1 MNHRE
6 KFMELLDTA
15 AQNDSRTKI
24 FNDFLIIAAT
34 SLANVD
40 KNNSAYKLREKLFL
54 ETVAKYDKK
63 IQSVFVDMTAELALA
78 LEDCIGQ
85 KVLRDNILKLDY
97 KFGDKKPRYQDV
109 LGEIFHKFN
118 LNDQKGGQVFT
129 PQHTGDLMGAVGLT
143 EEIIQSEI
151 KHNGFIKIREPC
163 CGSGAITLGAL
174 NRLLELGIN
183 PNYQSLVI
191 ASDLDE
197 RCVLMSYIQLSL
209 YGIPAIVFQQNAI
222 TKEIYSE
229 KWYTPMFI
237 KFFK

>member
-1 MNHRE
+1 MSE
-6 KFMELLDTA
+6 K
-15 AQNDSRTKI
+15 N
-24 FNDFLIIAAT
+24 
-34 SLANVD
+34 
-40 KNNSAYKLREKLFL
+40 
-54 ETVAKYDKK
+54 
-63 IQSVFVDMTAELALA
+63 
-78 LEDCIGQ
+78 
-85 KVLRDNILKLDY
+85 LDY

-109 LGEIFHKFN
+109 LGEIFHEFN

-174 NRLLELGIN
+174 NGLLELGIN

-222 TKEIYSE
+222 TDEIYSE

-237 KFFK
+237 KLFKSR